1 MNMYRF
7 KGREY
12 NIREEP
18 FWECTL
24 LISKTYNKAIV
35 IKIVCYCHKNRQV
48 DEQNNIEITETESY
62 ILDTWIRMKMT
73 LRSLE
78 KGEYFQ

>member
-35 IKIVCYCHKNRQV
+35 IKIVCAIVTR
-48 DEQNNIEITETESY
+48 IET
-62 ILDTWIRMKMT
+62 
-73 LRSLE
+73 
-78 KGEYFQ
+78 